1 MEQEPVLIEEKTSS
15 PIKAM
20 KDDQERTAEKDLIE
34 GAAWPEDGLRTD
46 GIKMGAGTAVVS
58 NDAIVSGNNV
68 AGPSVPLRRN
78 LGFHAWQTTKRYF
91 FKH

>member
-20 KDDQERTAEKDLIE
+20 KGDQERTAEKDLIE

-68 AGPSVPLRRN
+68 AGPSVPMRHN
-78 LGFHAWQTTKRYF
+78 LGFHVWQTTKRYF

>member
-1 MEQEPVLIEEKTSS
+1 VEQEPALIEEKTSS

-34 GAAWPEDGLRTD
+34 GAAWPEDGLRIA

-68 AGPSVPLRRN
+68 AGPSVPMRHN
-78 LGFHAWQTTKRYF
+78 LGFHVWQTTKRYF